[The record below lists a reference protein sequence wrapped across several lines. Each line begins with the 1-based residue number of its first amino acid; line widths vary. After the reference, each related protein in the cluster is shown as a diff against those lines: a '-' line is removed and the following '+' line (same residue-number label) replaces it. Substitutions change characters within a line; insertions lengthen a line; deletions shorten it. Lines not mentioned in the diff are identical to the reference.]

1 MGSGNQ
7 AVAAEAQ
14 ITIACCPTHARWSAA
29 GSLDPGSRIG
39 SQTNYALL
47 LLGHQHDRAKAQ
59 PFSRARPHSDLCS
72 ELIAQGALSGIL
84 YILEEEVHVIQFVE
98 EPVVI
103 LKVE

>member
-1 MGSGNQ
+1 MECSRQFRPGIPDWFPNELTCCCFSG
-7 AVAAEAQ
+7 
-14 ITIACCPTHARWSAA
+14 TSTTARK
-29 GSLDPGSRIG
+29 LSR
-39 SQTNYALL
+39 
-47 LLGHQHDRAKAQ
+47 
-59 PFSRARPHSDLCS
+59 SRARPHSDLCS